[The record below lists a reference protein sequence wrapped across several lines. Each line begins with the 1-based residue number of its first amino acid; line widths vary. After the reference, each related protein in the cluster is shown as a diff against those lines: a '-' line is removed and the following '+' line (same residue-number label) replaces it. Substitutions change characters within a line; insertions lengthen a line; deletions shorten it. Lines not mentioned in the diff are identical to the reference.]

1 MFPPQ
6 STVEITSPFDFLG
19 ILTLL
24 IVVLHRERVLAN
36 ACAHFVSANHLVL
49 TIRVPQFSLS
59 LMNGAGG
66 LSYSA
71 TFAGS
76 VFSQWKKTAPCPT
89 GVCSEGLSGI
99 PASRHPGRTNCPVAL
114 PRKDFRFGGEQMFNL
129 PLRGAPP
136 SGLLLLV
143 CFEIHPG
150 PLVSEACTLAPSCI
164 SGPSFR
170 FSYFFLD
177 NSLEQ
182 AISPGGQIWHTI
194 SLYVLPCSPR
204 SSLNSVLLK

>member
-24 IVVLHRERVLAN
+24 IVVLHRERALAN

-49 TIRVPQFSLS
+49 TVRVPQFSLS
-59 LMNGAGG
+59 LMNGGG
-66 LSYSA
+66 GGWGGGSA
-71 TFAGS
+71 ILPRSQVQCSLNERRLLPARPGS
-76 VFSQWKKTAPCPT
+76 VVK
-89 GVCSEGLSGI
+89 VC
-99 PASRHPGRTNCPVAL
+99 PASRHPGRTSCPVAL
-114 PRKDFRFGGEQMFNL
+114 PRKDFRYGGEQMFNL

-182 AISPGGQIWHTI
+182 EIYPGGQI
-194 SLYVLPCSPR
+194 
-204 SSLNSVLLK
+204 